1 MSDIISGYFGPPKLK
16 FKCAFHNTIYDV
28 LLNRGLREVTGE
40 SDLSWDIFWCE
51 KDWIREVFDKVHL
64 SSNQKV
70 NHFRN
75 HFMLTR
81 KDNLAKFIRKAK
93 REAEKDGRIQE
104 AKKFD
109 IIPQTFLLPT
119 EYSLFVEH
127 FKKEQV
133 AGTRNIYIAKPIGR
147 SQGKGI
153 FLFDR
158 LASIGEW
165 RQTFASSMS
174 AGGAPIQTPAI
185 AGSNAAIGSGC
196 LDDEDGTATSTEPYV
211 TQRYIQNPLLI
222 GGKKFDM
229 RLYGLVTS
237 YSPLSMWIYRTG
249 FARFAHTRYALN
261 KETLDNTTMHLTN
274 VAVQKK
280 ADNYDA
286 EIGGKWDLN
295 RMRIFLKS
303 VYGDAAIEELFVN
316 LEQIMIYA
324 VKAVQKAIIQDPHCF
339 ELYGF
344 DVMVDDQL
352 RPWLLEVNASPSL
365 SANTT
370 EDYWVKYGL
379 LDDVV
384 TVLDIEGRGLV
395 TQETLRVGGF
405 DAVVRNNELVPR
417 KRSTL
422 GTVNE
427 RREQIRQLC
436 EARRPARS
444 KARMPDDEVE

>member
-1 MSDIISGYFGPPKLK
+1 
-16 FKCAFHNTIYDV
+16 
-28 LLNRGLREVTGE
+28 
-40 SDLSWDIFWCE
+40 
-51 KDWIREVFDKVHL
+51 
-64 SSNQKV
+64 
-70 NHFRN
+70 
-75 HFMLTR
+75 
-81 KDNLAKFIRKAK
+81 
-93 REAEKDGRIQE
+93 
-104 AKKFD
+104 
-109 IIPQTFLLPT
+109 
-119 EYSLFVEH
+119 
-127 FKKEQV
+127 
-133 AGTRNIYIAKPIGR
+133 
-147 SQGKGI
+147 
-153 FLFDR
+153 
-158 LASIGEW
+158 
-165 RQTFASSMS
+165 
-174 AGGAPIQTPAI
+174 
-185 AGSNAAIGSGC
+185 
-196 LDDEDGTATSTEPYV
+196 
-211 TQRYIQNPLLI
+211 
-222 GGKKFDM
+222 
-229 RLYGLVTS
+229 
-237 YSPLSMWIYRTG
+237 
-249 FARFAHTRYALN
+249 LN

-405 DAVVRNNELVPR
+405 DAVVRNNEFVLR
-417 KRSTL
+417 TRSTL
-422 GTVNE
+422 GTANN
-427 RREQIRQLC
+427 RREQIRQIC